1 MSEKNMIRL
10 NKFMAQCGVAAR
22 RKCDSLIAAGKV
34 KVNGKKVTELG
45 CIIDE
50 DKDQVEFDGQI
61 LKMSQEYIYIVLNKP
76 LDTITSVDDQHRRQ
90 TVVELVESDKRIFPV
105 GRLDYNTT
113 GVILLTDDGDLTNK
127 LLHPKFKKPKKYHV
141 LLDKKIKPIDLHHLR
156 NGIELDGKKTLPCK
170 VKEIRIIDNC
180 SLLEVELKEGRKRQI
195 RLMLGA
201 LDYNVEELDRIEF
214 AGITY
219 KGLKQ
224 GQWRYLSGEEIESLR
239 KE

>member
-1 MSEKNMIRL
+1 MMRL
-10 NKFMAQCGVAAR
+10 NKFMAQSGVAAR
-22 RKCDSLIAAGKV
+22 RKCDTLIATGKV
-34 KVNGKKVTELG
+34 KVNGQTVTELG
-45 CIIDE
+45 CVIDE
-50 DKDQVEFDGQI
+50 NNDQVEFDGKI
-61 LKMSQEYIYIVLNKP
+61 LKLSPNYIYIVLNKP
-76 LDTITSVDDQHRRQ
+76 LDTITSADDQHRRQ

-127 LLHPKFKKPKKYHV
+127 LLHPKYKRPKKYHV
-141 LLDKKIKPIDLHHLR
+141 LLDNRIKPVDLHHLR

-170 VKEIRIIDNC
+170 IKEIRIIDNC

-195 RLMLGA
+195 RLMFGA
-201 LDYNVEELDRIEF
+201 LGYTVEELDRVEF

-224 GQWRYLSGEEIESLR
+224 GQWRYLTREEIDSLR
-239 KE
+239 TE

>member
-1 MSEKNMIRL
+1 MMRL
-10 NKFMAQCGVAAR
+10 NKYMAQSGVAAR
-22 RKCDSLIAAGKV
+22 RKCDELIAAGKV
-34 KVNGKKVTELG
+34 KVNGETVTQLG
-45 CIIDE
+45 TMVDE
-50 DKDQVEFDGQI
+50 NRDDVQFDGKK
-61 LKMSQEYIYIVLNKP
+61 LSLYPEFTYIVLNKP
-76 LDTITSVDDQHRRQ
+76 LETITSAEDQHRRQ

-113 GVILLTDDGDLTNK
+113 GVILLTDDGDLTNQ

-141 LLDKKIKPIDLHHLR
+141 LLDKKIKPVDLHQLR

-170 VKEIRIIDNC
+170 IKEIRIIDNC

-195 RLMLGA
+195 RLMFGA
-201 LDYNVEELDRIEF
+201 LNYTVEELDRIEF

-224 GQWRYLSGEEIESLR
+224 GQWRYLTNDEIDSLR
-239 KE
+239 NG

>member
-1 MSEKNMIRL
+1 MRL

-22 RKCDSLIAAGKV
+22 RKCDDLIAAGKV
-34 KVNGKKVTELG
+34 KVNGKIISQVG
-45 CIIDE
+45 RVIDE
-50 DKDQVEFDGQI
+50 INDSVEFDGKI
-61 LKMSQEYIYIVLNKP
+61 LTLSPGNTYIVLNKP
-76 LDTITSVDDQHRRQ
+76 LETITSADDQHRRQ
-90 TVVELVESDKRIFPV
+90 TVLELVESDKRIFPV

-113 GVILLTDDGDLTNK
+113 GVILLTDDGDLTNQ

-170 VKEIRIIDNC
+170 IKEIRVIDNC
-180 SLLEVELKEGRKRQI
+180 SFLEVELKEGRKRQI
-195 RLMLGA
+195 RLMFGA
-201 LDYNVEELDRIEF
+201 FYYNVEELDRIEF

-224 GQWRYLSGEEIESLR
+224 GQWRYLTQDEIDSL
-239 KE
+239 KNDLE